1 MGYTT
6 DFNGE
11 FKLNKKLD
19 TETHTFLDKL
29 AETRRMKR
37 NVDAKYGVEG
47 EFYIDGEGFAG
58 QAHEDNVID
67 HNSPPSTQPS
77 LWLQWRPTD
86 DGTAIEWDGG
96 EKFYEYVEWIEY
108 LIAKILAPRGYTLTG
123 AVQWRGE
130 NFDDMGTILIQ
141 NNVVTVKSGKH
152 VKLPKAKKAK
162 SVSNEE
168 IELVSHKHKG
178 ATYFR
183 ADELLTALKLAET
196 HGVVTGLRGM
206 IKEISE
212 RK

>member
-19 TETHTFLDKL
+19 AETHTFLNKL

-37 NVDAKYGVEG
+37 NVDAKYGIEG
-47 EFYIDGEGFAG
+47 EFYVDGEGFAG
-58 QAHEDNVID
+58 QDRDNTVMD
-67 HNSPPSTQPS
+67 GNSPPMTQPS

-96 EKFYEYVEWIEY
+96 EKFYSYVEWIEY
-108 LIAKILAPRGYTLTG
+108 LIEKVLAPRGYTLTG

-130 NFDDMGTILIQ
+130 NFDDLGTILIQ
-141 NNVVTVKSGKH
+141 DNVVTVKNGKH
-152 VKLPKAKKAK
+152 VKLPKPKKAK
-162 SVSNEE
+162 SVPNED
-168 IELVSHKHKG
+168 IELVSHKHNG
-178 ATYFR
+178 AVYFR
-183 ADELLTALKLAET
+183 ADELLIALKLAET